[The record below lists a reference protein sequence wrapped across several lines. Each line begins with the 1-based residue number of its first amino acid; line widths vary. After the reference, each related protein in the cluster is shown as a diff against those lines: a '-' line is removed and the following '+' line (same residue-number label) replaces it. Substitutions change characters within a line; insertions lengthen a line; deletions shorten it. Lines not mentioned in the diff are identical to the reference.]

1 MVATRNIWLF
11 KLKTIVL
18 YLTSSISGS
27 QWPRQDVAAILD
39 STGRQLFIITQSHT
53 RVLALILLPLKRIP

>member
-11 KLKTIVL
+11 KFKKIFL

-39 STGRQLFIITQSHT
+39 NTDMQLFHHHRKSY
-53 RVLALILLPLKRIP
+53 